1 MGQSSAGWLGIRVA
15 RTYSVG
21 LRGLSLIGPRARRR
35 GLMTT
40 PRGVSAMLD
49 EWSRG
54 NRSALNQL
62 LPLVYAEL
70 RRIAARQLRRERA
83 DHTLQPT
90 ALVHEVY
97 LRLVD
102 QRQVDWQNRAHF
114 FGVAAQVMR
123 RILVDHARR
132 HGAGKR
138 GDGVRCVSI
147 DEAKEVAAS
156 NEIPILALDH
166 ALDRLEK
173 VDADLAR
180 IVELRAFG
188 GLTIEEA
195 AHVLKVSPSTA
206 KRDWR
211 TAKAGSIVSSAPRLA
226 VTDERWQRVKA
237 MFQAAVERPAA
248 ERDAFLAA
256 AAGDDEALRREVES
270 LLASDAA
277 DAGFLDRLPDAERVR
292 RFSPAHRVVRD
303 TASRAPHPGSVGP
316 TRSSRRSA
324 RARWARCTALA
335 TRS

>member
-1 MGQSSAGWLGIRVA
+1 MTAPPDVTALLG
-15 RTYSVG
+15 
-21 LRGLSLIGPRARRR
+21 
-35 GLMTT
+35 
-40 PRGVSAMLD
+40 D
-49 EWSRG
+49 WSRG
-54 NRSALNQL
+54 NRSALSQL

-70 RRIAARQLRRERA
+70 RRVAALQLRNERS

-90 ALVHEVY
+90 ALVHEAY

-132 HGAGKR
+132 HGASKR

-147 DEAKEVAAS
+147 EEAKEAAAP

-173 VDADLAR
+173 IDSELAK

-195 AHVLKVSPSTA
+195 AHVLSVSPSTV

-211 TAKAGSIVSSAPRLA
+211 TARAWLTRELGSEA
-226 VTDERWQRVKA
+226 
-237 MFQAAVERPAA
+237 RP
-248 ERDAFLAA
+248 
-256 AAGDDEALRREVES
+256 
-270 LLASDAA
+270 
-277 DAGFLDRLPDAERVR
+277 
-292 RFSPAHRVVRD
+292 
-303 TASRAPHPGSVGP
+303 
-316 TRSSRRSA
+316 
-324 RARWARCTALA
+324 
-335 TRS
+335 